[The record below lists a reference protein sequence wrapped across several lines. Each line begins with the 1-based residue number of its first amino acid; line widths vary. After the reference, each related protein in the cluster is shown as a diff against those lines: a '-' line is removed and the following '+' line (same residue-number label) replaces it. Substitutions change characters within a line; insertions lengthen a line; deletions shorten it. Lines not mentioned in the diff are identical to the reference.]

1 LCAKIFLISDSYV
14 AYYAQLLIPSSSCA
28 SNNVGQPCRE
38 SRRAYIVIEHAY
50 VTFPPEISR
59 GTPDLDSREN
69 IEAFVELF
77 YKRVLADAQLAPI
90 FLDVAAIDLAVH
102 LPHIKDYWCKL
113 LLGEKGYRRHTM
125 NIHRQLHGRQPLQPG
140 DFQRW
145 LALFNATLDENFAGE
160 GTERARRVATA
171 IAANM
176 ESSLASIRRD

>member
-1 LCAKIFLISDSYV
+1 MTTTSQK
-14 AYYAQLLIPSSSCA
+14 
-28 SNNVGQPCRE
+28 
-38 SRRAYIVIEHAY
+38 
-50 VTFPPEISR
+50 
-59 GTPDLDSREN
+59 PDLDSRQH
-69 IEAFVELF
+69 IERFVDSF
-77 YKRVLADAQLAPI
+77 YQRLLADERLAPI
-90 FLDVAAIDLAVH
+90 FLDIAAIDLAVH

-145 LALFNATLDENFAGE
+145 LALFNATLDEHFAGE

-176 ESSLASIRRD
+176 EASLASIRRD